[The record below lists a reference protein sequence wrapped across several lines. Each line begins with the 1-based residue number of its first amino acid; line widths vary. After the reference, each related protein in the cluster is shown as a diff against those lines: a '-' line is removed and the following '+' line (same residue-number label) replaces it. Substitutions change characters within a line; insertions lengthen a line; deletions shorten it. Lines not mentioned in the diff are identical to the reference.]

1 MNTTGALSQNLVE
14 VIGALLQAESREEAC
29 SVIER
34 RAAQRG
40 YENVIIC
47 NSEHALHHCN
57 VPHGWFDHYF
67 NDGLYQND
75 LILRAL
81 KSLAAPHYWRDVPEI
96 LDASK
101 KECDFVAESRLAG
114 LRDGISVAGI
124 AGGQPL
130 ITTFSARD
138 RGVEDDGA
146 LEEFVALVGVYGFLQ
161 HRFEC
166 PGDYGL
172 TRTEMELL
180 PWLASGLNIEQI
192 ADGRCRAADTVK
204 SQVKSIYSKLRKH
217 EPGISNRTTLVAF
230 CISRGLLRLDQL

>member
-1 MNTTGALSQNLVE
+1 MNTTGASSQKLIE
-14 VIGALLQAESREEAC
+14 AIGALLQAESREEAC
-29 SVIER
+29 SVIAE
-34 RAAQRG
+34 RAAERG

-57 VPHGWFDHYF
+57 VPQGWFDHYF
-67 NDGLYQND
+67 NDALYQND
-75 LILRAL
+75 VILRAL
-81 KSLAAPHYWRDVPEI
+81 KSLAAPHYWKDVPGL

-101 KECDFVAESRLAG
+101 EECDFVAESRSAG

-124 AGGQPL
+124 ACGQPL

-138 RGVEDDGA
+138 SGVEDEGA
-146 LEEFVALVGVYGFLQ
+146 LEEFVALAGVYGFLQ

-172 TRTEMELL
+172 TRTEMALL
-180 PWLASGLNIEQI
+180 PWLASGLNVEQI
-192 ADGRCRAADTVK
+192 ADERCRSTDTVK
-204 SQVKSIYSKLRKH
+204 SQVKSIYSKLREH